1 MIVDRN
7 IFNITNFFRRLII
20 ATLVTSI
27 AIGVPATA
35 MSASQRKIFNY
46 NINYYNEC
54 VDGAKA
60 GSGNNDVLKFAAFPI
75 GSTWNLSDEKV
86 EEWFLD
92 TGTSV
97 ISKYDINS
105 SNIHQI
111 TEVVKSEG
119 VSPAFFYG
127 YTVNEG
133 GGAGGYIN
141 HYVSSAMSGD
151 MLKDA
156 QKDAEYLV
164 TEANSENSKPAT
176 GGGMPNMDTTKSQEF
191 LDSLPLGSIGK
202 VYIPATSATTGE
214 IEEIFGTFNMDSTRY
229 GRPLASL
236 MGFIEDMGGDP
247 MNPGVDV
254 AEGGSMSMVT
264 CNSSVAGTVNERIV
278 EIAEEWGSWGEKY
291 NTCYVYGGQHGAS
304 QEDMDAAIENHFT
317 PRNYGIDCSGFASA
331 VIYKATGIYNMWS
344 TSAMCDDTENFQ
356 EVSDPQPG
364 DLAITCHSGY
374 GVDHVAVILEVN
386 SDGSFRTA
394 ESSNSGCGPNNG
406 PHYGSFKGDKVL
418 RYIGDSEL

>member
-1 MIVDRN
+1 MQRLCIN
-7 IFNITNFFRRLII
+7 NAIFIKIALFISTVVIAFFPHQL
-20 ATLVTSI
+20 L
-27 AIGVPATA
+27 A

-86 EEWFLD
+86 EQWFID
-92 TGTSV
+92 G
-97 ISKYDINS
+97 NS
-105 SNIHQI
+105 YAVGHFGLTMDNIGEV
-111 TEVVKSEG
+111 TETIKEIG

-127 YTVNEG
+127 YAVNEG
-133 GGAGGYIN
+133 GGFGGFIN
-141 HYVSSAMSGD
+141 HYLSDTSGGAVGNA
-151 MLKDA
+151 KR
-156 QKDAEYLV
+156 DAEYLV
-164 TEANSENSKPAT
+164 KQANSENSKPAT
-176 GGGMPNMDTTKSQEF
+176 GGGMPDMDTTKSQEF

-214 IEEIFGTFNMDSTRY
+214 IEEIFGTFDMSTTRY
-229 GRPLASL
+229 APPLATL

-264 CNSSVAGTVNERIV
+264 CNTIAGTVNERIV

-304 QEDMDAAIENHFT
+304 QEDMDAAIKNNFT
-317 PRNYGIDCSGFASA
+317 PSRYGIDCSAFASA
-331 VIYKATGIYNMWS
+331 VIYKATGIYNMWGTS
-344 TSAMCDDTENFQ
+344 TMCDDTENFQ

-364 DLAITCHSGY
+364 DFTITCHAGY
-374 GVDHVAVILEVN
+374 GIDHVAVILEVN

-394 ESSNSGCGPNNG
+394 ESSDPGCGPNNG
-406 PHYGSFKGDKVL
+406 PHYGNFKGDTVL